1 MNFPLLFDF
10 YELTMA
16 YGYYRAGMHE
26 RPAIFDLF
34 YRRGPFDHPYVLF
47 VGLEGVLQGIENMR
61 FGEDEIRYLK
71 SVAPQIRDEGFWD
84 LLRRF
89 RFQGSIYAP
98 PEGTVMFPREPM
110 LRVEGRLFEVQLLE
124 TMLLTYINHQSL
136 IATAAH
142 RMVEA
147 AAGRPVIEM
156 GARRAQGVDAAIDGA
171 RAAYIGGVSKTATTE
186 AGRRFGIPITGTMGH
201 SFVLAF
207 HEDIR
212 TPEDAKEAELAA
224 FRAYARTFPDHCL
237 LVVDTTDVERSGL
250 PNAITVFKELREQG
264 HEPLGVRIDSGDLAY
279 LSRVCR
285 KALDEAGFPKAQIV
299 VSSDLNE
306 FIIRDL
312 IAQGA
317 PIDAFGVGTNLI
329 TAKSDP
335 ALGGVYK
342 LAAVGKETPGGIVW
356 STPIKLSEN
365 PMKVTLPG
373 RKNVVRILKEGRF
386 VGDLIQ
392 LEEEGIPQG
401 PLTMIHPEHR
411 WKQKVV
417 TDYEAVRLLRPVY
430 QEGRRLIDTISPEEA
445 RRTAEES
452 LAQLSPEHKRLHM
465 PHEPH
470 IDLSDALYERWMEE
484 IKKRRI
490 QPSA

>member
-16 YGYYRAGMHE
+16 YGYFRAGIHN
-26 RPAIFDLF
+26 RRAVFDLF

-47 VGLEGVLQGIENMR
+47 AGLEGVLQGIEHFR

-71 SVAPQIRDEGFWD
+71 SVAPQIRDEEFWD
-84 LLRRF
+84 LMHRF
-89 RFQGSIYAP
+89 RFQGVIYAP

-124 TMLLTYINHQSL
+124 TVLLTYVNHQSL

-147 AAGRPVIEM
+147 ASGKPIIEM
-156 GARRAQGVDAAIDGA
+156 GARRAQGIDAAIDGA

-207 HEDIR
+207 HDEIHS
-212 TPEDAKEAELAA
+212 PEDAKEAELRA
-224 FRAYARTFPDHCL
+224 FMRYAEAFPDQCL
-237 LVVDTTDVERSGL
+237 LVVDTTDVEHSGL
-250 PNAITVFKELREQG
+250 PNAITVFRQLRERG
-264 HEPLGVRIDSGDLAY
+264 YEPVGVRIDSGDLAY

-285 KALDEAGFPKAQIV
+285 SALDEAGFPNAVIV
-299 VSSDLNE
+299 ASSDLNE

-342 LAAVGKETPGGIVW
+342 LAAVEWEEGGTRRW

-365 PMKVTLPG
+365 PAKVTLPG

-386 VGDLIQ
+386 VGDLIV
-392 LEEEGIPQG
+392 LEEEEDPRG
-401 PLTMIHPEHR
+401 PLRMIHPEYR

-430 QEGRRLIDTISPEEA
+430 RDGRRLIDTISPDEA
-445 RRTAEES
+445 RQTAAAS
-452 LAQLSPEHKRLHM
+452 VAQLSPEHRRLHM

-484 IKKRRI
+484 IRKRRM
-490 QPSA
+490 QAQT